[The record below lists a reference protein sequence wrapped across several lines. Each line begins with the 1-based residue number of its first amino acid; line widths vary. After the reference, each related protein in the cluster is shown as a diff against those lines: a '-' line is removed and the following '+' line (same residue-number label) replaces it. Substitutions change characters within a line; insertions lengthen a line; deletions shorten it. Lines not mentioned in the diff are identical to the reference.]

1 MSNPDSNPTNS
12 SGEIEINLAD
22 VFVFLKTNLRAILL
36 WGIGF
41 GCIGAGY
48 ALILQKEFD
57 ANTQLMPELQSNSS
71 LSKMG
76 GLSALAG
83 LAGVDINQMS
93 STDAVR
99 PDLYPNIIQTLPFAL
114 FMLDQKVYVSEYKK
128 TMGLQAYLEEKNKNW
143 FDKWIDGHNNAAT
156 PLDPQKLSKA
166 YELTKPQETIVKEIH
181 ERILATFDRKTGV
194 ITIHTKMPDPVVAA
208 TTAQVAVDYLKE
220 YVTSYRTDKARK
232 QVKFLSEQVAE
243 AKRRYQNSEAALAAY
258 RDRNRFLYTE
268 SAKVEEQRLQADF
281 MLAQNV
287 YNNLAQQHEQAKI
300 RVEEETPVFKTLD
313 PAAIPLKR
321 SAPKRTVIVLIFS
334 FLGGVLAILI
344 GIYKSSPLSNKFQE
358 AVKKKTVR

>member
-1 MSNPDSNPTNS
+1 MSDSTNIHTNT
-12 SGEIEINLAD
+12 SGDIEINLAD
-22 VFVFLKTNLRAILL
+22 IIVFLKTHFRLILIC
-36 WGIGF
+36 GIVSGI
-41 GCIGAGY
+41 IGAIY
-48 ALILQKEFD
+48 ALSLQKEFQSS
-57 ANTQLMPELQSNSS
+57 TQLMPELQSNST

-83 LAGVDINQMS
+83 LAGVDLNQMS

-99 PDLYPNIIQTLPFAL
+99 PDLYPNIVQTLPFAL

-128 TMGLQAYLEEKNKNW
+128 TALLYNYLEDKNKNW
-143 FDKWIDGHNNAAT
+143 FDRWIDNDSNAT
-156 PLDPQKLSKA
+156 PPLDPKKLSKA
-166 YELTKPQETIVKEIH
+166 YELTKPQEAIVKEIH

-208 TTAQVAVDYLKE
+208 TTAQVAVAYLKE

-232 QVKFLSEQVAE
+232 QVKFLSEQVVE

-281 MLAQNV
+281 MLTQNV
-287 YNNLAQQHEQAKI
+287 YNNLSQQYEQAKI

-321 SAPKRTVIVLIFS
+321 SAPKRTVIVLVFSALGSLLSALVIFVKQKRENS
-334 FLGGVLAILI
+334 F
-344 GIYKSSPLSNKFQE
+344 
-358 AVKKKTVR
+358 